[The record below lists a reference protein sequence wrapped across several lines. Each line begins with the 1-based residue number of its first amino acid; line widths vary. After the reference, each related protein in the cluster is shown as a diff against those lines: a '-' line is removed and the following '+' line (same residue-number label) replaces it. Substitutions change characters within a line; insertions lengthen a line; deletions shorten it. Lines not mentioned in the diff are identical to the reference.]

1 MKQCPLCDSAIPD
14 STSICD
20 CGYDFEKGEVRDK
33 TKVNSWVNAPNIGW
47 AEKVRRK
54 KKVQE
59 IQEGRYRKKVARSN
73 NARGWTQ
80 EKTAEMLDES
90 TATLSR
96 DLSLAEALDAYP
108 DLKSIKKKSKA
119 MKRLKEIK
127 TGMPAKDDTSF
138 GKEDELQEYLFNN
151 WDKTPFAEEWGIH
164 KKWTKGKFDTG
175 KVGIIDLLAKHKTE
189 PKWLVIELKIDRSS
203 DVAVG
208 QVLRYM
214 GWVKRELARD
224 EEVVEGLIISKS
236 PHKKI
241 CYALVCT
248 TNINY
253 KLYRLEE
260 GKIQLSSC
268 DIENYDTLWAIK
280 DMTLEQRKEFA
291 RELEQMK
298 PD

>member
-1 MKQCPLCDSAIPD
+1 MKQCPLCGSEVTD
-14 STSICD
+14 STSMCD
-20 CGYDFEKGEVRDK
+20 CGYDFEKKEVADWTR
-33 TKVNSWVNAPNIGW
+33 TYMWINHPGLGW
-47 AEKVRRK
+47 PKEVMRK
-54 KKVQE
+54 KKVHDLQVKRHGPK
-59 IQEGRYRKKVARSN
+59 ISRSN
-73 NARGWTQ
+73 DAPGWTQ
-80 EKTAEMLDES
+80 KKTAEMLGEGES

-96 DLSLAEALDAYP
+96 DLSLAKALDAYP

-127 TGMPAKDDTSF
+127 TGMPSKDDTRF
-138 GKEDELQEYLFNN
+138 GKEDELQEYLANN
-151 WDKTPFAEEWGIH
+151 WDKTPFAEEWEIQ

-224 EEVVEGLIISKS
+224 EEVVEGLIISNS
-236 PHKKI
+236 PDI
-241 CYALVCT
+241 ETCYALVCT

-268 DIENYDTLWAIK
+268 NIENYHMRRLT
-280 DMTLEQRKEFA
+280 
-291 RELEQMK
+291 
-298 PD
+298 P